1 MLACTEILMLL
12 CFGFIGCHGVN
23 QFSTTRT
30 TVTDN
35 NNILRKVTNLLL
47 EIVPSLRHIKH
58 PATNLKELVG

>member
-1 MLACTEILMLL
+1 MLACTEISMLL
-12 CFGFIGCHGVN
+12 CFGFIGCHEVN

-35 NNILRKVTNLLL
+35 DILRKLMNLLL

-58 PATNLKELVG
+58 PATNLKEL